1 MQRSCEVSAFQRF
14 MSEYSIIALM
24 VVVGLLLIVT
34 GIVMWGGWPAFLI
47 CLGIIIL
54 VLALLSA

>member
-1 MQRSCEVSAFQRF
+1 MSAFQRF